1 MKISTYHAPHL
12 APGSF
17 RGRRCLFLALWLV
30 ACDAF
35 QDPSGPSLT
44 IYTSQDQVYAE
55 PIFKAF
61 EETSGIGVKALYD
74 HESVKS
80 MGLAKRLV
88 AEKGHPI
95 CDLFWSNES
104 LTMRQLL
111 EKGVITPLSLLVTAL
126 ES

>member
-1 MKISTYHAPHL
+1 MAPS

-17 RGRRCLFLALWLV
+17 RGGGAFSGSWLA

-61 EETSGIGVKALYD
+61 EETSGIRVKALYD

-80 MGLAKRLV
+80 MGLAKDF

-95 CDLFWSNES
+95 CDLF
-104 LTMRQLL
+104 
-111 EKGVITPLSLLVTAL
+111 
-126 ES
+126 